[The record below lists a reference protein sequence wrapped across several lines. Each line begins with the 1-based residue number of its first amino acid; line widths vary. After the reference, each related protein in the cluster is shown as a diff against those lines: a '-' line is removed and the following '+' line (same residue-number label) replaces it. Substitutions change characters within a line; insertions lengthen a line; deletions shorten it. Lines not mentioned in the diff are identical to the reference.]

1 MEPDLLVP
9 GEQLQPSGIA
19 PLVDEGMNLPD
30 FRTVGGNILKNI
42 ALNKIGEKIGLES
55 LGSTMLGTSINPLI
69 GISSLVGRSGLISN
83 YLQNKRM
90 QKQIISDQ
98 RRNQIQQI
106 QQRLDNQG
114 PSTGDRGRGDRPG
127 GANQSAPSTSSK
139 GGFDSSER
147 GAALHG

>member
-19 PLVDEGMNLPD
+19 PLVDEGMTLPD
-30 FRTVGGNILKNI
+30 FKTMGTNVIKNI

-69 GISSLVGRSGLISN
+69 GISALVGKRNVISS
-83 YLQNKRM
+83 YLQDKRM
-90 QKQIISDQ
+90 QKQLIAAQ
-98 RRNQIQQI
+98 NKNQIQQI

-114 PSTGDRGRGDRPG
+114 SSTEDKGMGQMPASTKTSPSKSYSAPQQTSGPG
-127 GANQSAPSTSSK
+127 G
-139 GGFDSSER
+139 
-147 GAALHG
+147 LHDY

>member
-30 FRTVGGNILKNI
+30 FKTIGGNVLKNI

-83 YLQNKRM
+83 YLQNKRI

-114 PSTGDRGRGDRPG
+114 SSTGDRGRGDRSG
-127 GANQSAPSTSSK
+127 GANQSTPSTSSQS
-139 GGFDSSER
+139 GFDSSER

>member
-9 GEQLQPSGIA
+9 GEQLQPQGIA

-30 FRTVGGNILKNI
+30 FKTIGGNVIKNI
-42 ALNKIGEKIGLES
+42 ALNKLGEKIGLES

-114 PSTGDRGRGDRPG
+114 PSTGDRGRNDRPG
-127 GANQSAPSTSSK
+127 GANQSTPSTSSK
-139 GGFDSSER
+139 SGFDSSER

>member
-9 GEQLQPSGIA
+9 GEQLQPQGIA

-30 FRTVGGNILKNI
+30 FKTIGGNVIKNI
-42 ALNKIGEKIGLES
+42 ALNKLGEKIGLES

-106 QQRLDNQG
+106 QQKLDNQG
-114 PSTGDRGRGDRPG
+114 SSTGDKGMGQMPASTKTSPSKSYSAPQQTSGPG
-127 GANQSAPSTSSK
+127 G
-139 GGFDSSER
+139 
-147 GAALHG
+147 LHDY

>member
-9 GEQLQPSGIA
+9 GEQLQPQGIA

-30 FRTVGGNILKNI
+30 FKTIGGNVLKNI
-42 ALNKIGEKIGLES
+42 ALNKIGEKIGLET

-69 GISSLVGRSGLISN
+69 GISALTGRSGLISN

-98 RRNQIQQI
+98 RRNEIKQI

-114 PSTGDRGRGDRPG
+114 SSTGDRGRNDGPG
-127 GANQSAPSTSSK
+127 GANQSAPSTSSQ
-139 GGFDSSER
+139 GFDSSER
-147 GAALHG
+147 GKALHG